1 MLTVPYQFLAFCNEW
16 AQFMEQGDGFV
27 SHIPVAVDG
36 SCNGLQL
43 YSLMLKDEKAG
54 RLVNLTVTDSPQDI
68 YQVIA
73 DNVAGEAEARSNRRQ
88 ALGASMAQLW
98 CQKVNH

>member
-1 MLTVPYQFLAFCNEW
+1 MMLTSPYQFLAFCNEW
-16 AQFMEQGDGFV
+16 AVTNKQGDGFV

-54 RLVNLTVTDSPQDI
+54 KLVNLTVTD
-68 YQVIA
+68 
-73 DNVAGEAEARSNRRQ
+73 EARRTSIKLLLTMLER
-88 ALGASMAQLW
+88 S
-98 CQKVNH
+98 